1 MRQNER
7 GWTLLSIFFKIKYNP
22 IWNEWSSY
30 NIACIG
36 FKMNKNQRISR
47 MNRGVALPPFILSI
61 SSKHDDMI

>member
-47 MNRGVALPPFILSI
+47 MNRGLHYLHSFCQFPQS
-61 SSKHDDMI
+61 MMT